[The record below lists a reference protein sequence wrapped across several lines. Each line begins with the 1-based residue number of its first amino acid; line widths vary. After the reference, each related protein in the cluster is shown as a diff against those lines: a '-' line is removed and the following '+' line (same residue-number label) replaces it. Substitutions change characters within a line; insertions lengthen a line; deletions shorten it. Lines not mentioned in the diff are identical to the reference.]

1 MKLLLSKLR
10 TLIWYLARPK
20 YYSEL
25 FALIKN
31 RLFGSKNERTAAD
44 SINWCSERAI
54 STEEA
59 LKILTGNSM
68 PANFATSHSTVL
80 EEAQNR
86 ANRSAVKMGGA
97 GNLPLIYHLA
107 EHLQA
112 TRVIET
118 GVAYGWSS
126 LALLLSVAKRDGK
139 LVSVDMPYAKM
150 GNEDYVGI
158 VVPEELKKN
167 WQLIRLPDSKGL
179 PVAIESFGTIDL
191 CHYDSDKS
199 YSGRFFAYPRL
210 WKALRDG
217 GILVSDDIQDNTAF
231 RDYCAEIGKQ
241 PLIVAY
247 ENKFIGVLVK

>member
-1 MKLLLSKLR
+1 MKLLLSKVR
-10 TLIWYLARPK
+10 TLLWYLARPK

-25 FALIKN
+25 FALIKS
-31 RLFGSKNERTAAD
+31 RLFRLRNENTAAD
-44 SINWCSERAI
+44 SVNWCSERAI

-59 LKILTGNSM
+59 LKKLTGTSL
-68 PANFATSHSTVL
+68 PFNFTITHAKDL
-80 EEAQNR
+80 DDAQVR
-86 ANRSAVKMGGA
+86 ASGSAVKMGGA
-97 GNLPLIYHLA
+97 GNLPLIFHLA

-126 LALLLSVAKRDGK
+126 LAILLSVAKRDGK

-158 VVPEELKKN
+158 VVPEALRKY

-179 PVAIESFGTIDL
+179 PAAIESFDAIDF

-199 YSGRFFAYPRL
+199 YSGRMFAYPRL
-210 WKALRDG
+210 WKALREG

-231 RDYCAEIGKQ
+231 RDYCKAIGQQ
-241 PLIVAY
+241 PLIIAY